1 LKQKKYVEHL
11 RRNLPEEDEVECPE
25 CKQKFYDNFNL
36 LSLASLNF
44 CLLCAN
50 RNLDKETIE
59 EKYHVNRD

>member
-1 LKQKKYVEHL
+1 MKQKNYEAHL
-11 RRNLPEEDEVECPE
+11 RKTLPAEDEVECPN
-25 CKQKFYDNFNL
+25 CKQKFYDNYNL
-36 LSLASLNF
+36 ISLSTLNF

>member
-1 LKQKKYVEHL
+1 MKQKKYVEHL
-11 RRNLPEEDEVECPE
+11 RRNLPEEDEIESPE
-25 CKQKFYDNFNL
+25 CKQKFYDQFNL

>member
-1 LKQKKYVEHL
+1 MKQKKYVEHL
-11 RRNLPEEDEVECPE
+11 RKNLPEEDEVECPE
-25 CKQKFYDNFNL
+25 CKQKFYDQFNL
-36 LSLASLNF
+36 LCLASLNI

>member
-1 LKQKKYVEHL
+1 MKQKKYVEHL

>member
-1 LKQKKYVEHL
+1 MKQKKYVEHL
-11 RRNLPEEDEVECPE
+11 RRNLPEEDEVECPN

-50 RNLDKETIE
+50 RNLDKETIK

>member
-1 LKQKKYVEHL
+1 MKQKKYIEHL
-11 RRNLPEEDEVECPE
+11 RKTLPEEDEVECPE
-25 CKQKFYDNFNL
+25 CKQKFYDQFNL

>member
-1 LKQKKYVEHL
+1 MKQKKYEEHL
-11 RRNLPEEDEVECPE
+11 RKTLPEEDEVECPD

-59 EKYHVNRD
+59 EKYHGNGD